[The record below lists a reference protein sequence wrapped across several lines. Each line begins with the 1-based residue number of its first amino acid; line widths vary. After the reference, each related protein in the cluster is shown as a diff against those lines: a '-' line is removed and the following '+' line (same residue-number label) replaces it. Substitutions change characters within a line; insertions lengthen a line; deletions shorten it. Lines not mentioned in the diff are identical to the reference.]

1 MRTKHNIDG
10 SMTSQRFLYL
20 PFSGNIVSSDS
31 AEIFPSVALVS
42 FLKVQ
47 LLKVD
52 FDRKTLY
59 ILNICLLLNS
69 RENRDANSAII
80 SFMSPKIYLIYT
92 QTTKQSRI
100 SAVKYVCS
108 KHSAVILLVKEYH
121 I

>member
-10 SMTSQRFLYL
+10 SMTSQRFLCL
-20 PFSGNIVSSDS
+20 PFSGIVSFDC
-31 AEIFPSVALVS
+31 AEIFPSVTLVS

-52 FDRKTLY
+52 FDRKRLY

-92 QTTKQSRI
+92 QTTKQ
-100 SAVKYVCS
+100 VG
-108 KHSAVILLVKEYH
+108 
-121 I
+121 